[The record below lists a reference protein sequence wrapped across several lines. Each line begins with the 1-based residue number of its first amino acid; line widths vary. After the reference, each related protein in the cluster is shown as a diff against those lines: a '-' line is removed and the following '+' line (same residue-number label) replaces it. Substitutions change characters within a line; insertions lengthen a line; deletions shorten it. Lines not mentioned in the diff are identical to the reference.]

1 VTESDR
7 TRQLPPDPA
16 ARGEPESPTVA
27 QDDWRPEAPPGADAS
42 RPGDGEWAPGAGTLV
57 LDRYRLDRL
66 IGRGGHG
73 AVWEAL
79 DERLER
85 QVAVKVI
92 PRGEGG
98 LGERAEREG
107 RVAAQLNHP
116 GIVALYELGS
126 AGDSVCLVSELVV
139 GRTMSELAAA
149 GALSDRDICG
159 IGMALCSALEHAHE
173 RGVIHRDVKPQNV
186 LVVAEPAAGS
196 GFAKLTD
203 FGVAH
208 VRGEETLTRT
218 GDVVGTLAY
227 MAPEQA
233 EGGRVA
239 TAADVYSLALVL
251 YEGWTGSGP
260 DSAVAARLA
269 GRPITPLRRL
279 RRDLPHRLCRVIDQ
293 ALDSR
298 AERRPSLAELATE
311 LRATAD
317 ALSEAGGLVEPST
330 RRRFGIPSAAAVR
343 APTVGAPPR
352 WLLRAGAGVAAGALV
367 LAALET
373 LAPPPDFV
381 PAPVAAALAA
391 VLVGLLP
398 RIGWMLAAGAV
409 LVWLASPESDQR
421 GTALVLAGA
430 LAPTPLLLP
439 RAGLLWSVP
448 AAAPLLGTIGLAP
461 LFVAAAGV
469 TSTAW
474 RRAGLAIAGFG
485 WLIAAEI
492 VSGERLLFGLPGD
505 VEPPDIWEDTL
516 LGAAQEA
523 IYPAVASLVMVP
535 GAVWAVL
542 ALAAGVLVRG
552 RNPALD
558 VVGALLW
565 GVAAVAAHEWLV
577 DLMDGVVR
585 APAAQGVVAGAVL
598 GALLIFVVAALRRRR
613 SDGHYVP

>member
-1 VTESDR
+1 
-7 TRQLPPDPA
+7 
-16 ARGEPESPTVA
+16 VA
-27 QDDWRPEAPPGADAS
+27 E
-42 RPGDGEWAPGAGTLV
+42 AGTLV
-57 LDRYRLDRL
+57 LGRYRLEQL
-66 IGRGGHG
+66 IGKGGHG
-73 AVWEAL
+73 AVWEAR

-98 LGERAEREG
+98 LGDRAEREG

-126 AGDSVCLVSELVV
+126 GDDSVYLVSELVQ
-139 GRTMSELAAA
+139 GRTMSELASA
-149 GALSDRDICG
+149 GALSDRDVCG
-159 IGMALCSALEHAHE
+159 IGEALCAALDHAHR

-233 EGGRVA
+233 EGGRVS

-251 YEGWTGSGP
+251 YEGWTGAGP

-269 GRPITPLRRL
+269 GRPIIPLRRL
-279 RRDLPHRLCRVIDQ
+279 RRDLPHRLCAAIDA
-293 ALDSR
+293 ALDAR
-298 AERRPSLAELATE
+298 PERRPPLADLAAE
-311 LRATAD
+311 LRATAN
-317 ALSEAGGLVEPST
+317 ALSEEGGLVEPAT
-330 RRRFGIPSAAAVR
+330 RRRFGIPSAAAFR
-343 APTVGAPPR
+343 APAIPTAPR
-352 WLLRAGAGVAAGALV
+352 WLLRAAAGAAAGAAV

-373 LAPPPDFV
+373 LAPPPDFL
-381 PAPVAAALAA
+381 PPLAAAGLCA

-398 RIGWMLAAGAV
+398 RIGWMLTAAGV
-409 LVWLASPESDQR
+409 LVWLASPDVDQR

-448 AAAPLLGTIGLAP
+448 AAAPLLGALALAP
-461 LFVAAAGV
+461 LFVAVAGLA
-469 TSTAW
+469 STAW
-474 RRAGLAIAGFG
+474 RRGVIALLGFG
-485 WLIAAEI
+485 WLVAAEI
-492 VSGERLLFGLPGD
+492 VTGRKLLFGLPRD
-505 VEPPDIWEDTL
+505 VEPPVIWEHTL

-523 IYPAVASLVMVP
+523 IYPAIASLAMVP
-535 GAVWAVL
+535 GAAWAIL
-542 ALAAGVLVRG
+542 AVAAGILVRG
-552 RNPALD
+552 RSPALD

-565 GVAAVAAHEWLV
+565 AVAAIAAHEWLA
-577 DLMDGVVR
+577 DLLAGVVP
-585 APAAQGVVAGAVL
+585 APAARGAVAGAVL
-598 GALLIFVVAALRRRR
+598 GAVAIFAVGALRRGR
-613 SDGHYVP
+613 SSAAHVP